1 MVGPETG
8 TLLSKK
14 EAPVRP
20 VTPVKRRGSARSQ
33 KSPTKQLQKEKKSEK
48 DEASLTT
55 PAVLAAT
62 QSNESKPGGL
72 RASEVALHNRLII
85 SHGNDGAAWSR
96 EEDSASGGGQLLG
109 KDRGGGGGV
118 SGGSSAMILR
128 KNRSSSIKDGVD
140 VPSKTFGRDLE
151 ISNKILDKD
160 GGDIVVGN
168 AILAIDDG
176 GISRRTFGRDEGD
189 SKDVTAT
196 VSKNIVGKGAVG
208 KSKSLDDI
216 VGKGSLNIGKISSD
230 NSGLRSGEVVIQ
242 SSSSKG
248 KETIH
253 VTALL

>member
-14 EAPVRP
+14 EAPVSP
-20 VTPVKRRGSARSQ
+20 ATPVKRRGSARSQ

-62 QSNESKPGGL
+62 QSNESKPGG
-72 RASEVALHNRLII
+72 ASEVALHDHLI

-109 KDRGGGGGV
+109 KDGGGEGV

-128 KNRSSSIKDGVD
+128 KNRSFSMKDGVD

-168 AILAIDDG
+168 AILALDDG

-196 VSKNIVGKGAVG
+196 VSENIVGKGAVG
-208 KSKSLDDI
+208 KSKSLDDV

-242 SSSSKG
+242 NSSSKG

-253 VTALL
+253 LTALL